1 MTFNPLLQANN
12 IAIHDVINEDVCP
25 SVPLVTGDSFNFRD
39 ADIKIRVNGNR
50 CGVPTEAL
58 TFKIIVKGNGFRAIL
73 RAIWGVINATTAQV
87 TIVQVDDPIAFNC
100 WLRHLDLETGYEQA
114 AAAFEA
120 LAISR

>member
-1 MTFNPLLQANN
+1 MIFNPLLQANN
-12 IAIHDVINEDVCP
+12 IAVHDVINEDVCP

-73 RAIWGVINATTAQV
+73 RAIWGRDQRDHRPS
-87 TIVQVDDPIAFNC
+87 DDCPGGRSNRFQ
-100 WLRHLDLETGYEQA
+100 L
-114 AAAFEA
+114 
-120 LAISR
+120 LASTYRSGDWVRAGCGSF